1 MRNLL
6 NLKQYNFCLNDL
18 ADMRQNFKHKICY
31 KKKYSFLNLKHTPTY
46 ALTNRLMK
54 KGNFLKTYKT
64 LKSFY
69 YKDMLR
75 GSFNQI
81 PIMSNF
87 LFFYNKYH
95 AFKDL
100 DRVLIWKYNQLDCMF
115 SAKTR
120 KIKQKKKE
128 KKKQNV
134 KLVFITGIKRV
145 LLCINFIKYVI
156 LLRCKRK
163 KKNMSLALFN
173 PLFHYLTQDKVNS
186 VIKVKYRIYKH
197 KLMQL
202 QS

>member
-54 KGNFLKTYKT
+54 RGNFLKTYKT

-100 DRVLIWKYNQLDCMF
+100 DRVLI
-115 SAKTR
+115 
-120 KIKQKKKE
+120 
-128 KKKQNV
+128 
-134 KLVFITGIKRV
+134 
-145 LLCINFIKYVI
+145 
-156 LLRCKRK
+156 
-163 KKNMSLALFN
+163 
-173 PLFHYLTQDKVNS
+173 
-186 VIKVKYRIYKH
+186 
-197 KLMQL
+197 
-202 QS
+202 